1 MGGTYSIYLGRM
13 AICLWQPTQDLGR
26 TSHKIKRQRKM
37 KAVLAFCFSVPDVL
51 LLQNPLH
58 RKMPRRTSMGCPVE
72 EPQEFR

>member
-1 MGGTYSIYLGRM
+1 
-13 AICLWQPTQDLGR
+13 
-26 TSHKIKRQRKM
+26 M